1 MAEEIGGQVAKV
13 SGQEGDRV
21 LLSVPM
27 VGFPQGFTLRA
38 GDKVVL
44 VHDEHGP
51 AVRPLAKVRVV
62 DRVQESGGRLTAGN
76 HAYVV
81 QAATVRTPGDGARL
95 ALFTIPTESK
105 EGEQVLFIRPM
116 P

>member
-1 MAEEIGGQVAKV
+1 MAEEIGGQVEKV

-21 LLSVPM
+21 LFSVPM
-27 VGFPQGFTLRA
+27 VGFPSGFKLRA

-44 VHDEHGP
+44 VHDENGP
-51 AVRPLAKVRVV
+51 SVHPLTHVRVV
-62 DRVQESGGRLTAGN
+62 DRAQESGERLTAGN
-76 HAYVV
+76 RTYLV
-81 QAATVRTPGDGARL
+81 QAATERTPGDGDRL

-105 EGEQVLFIRPM
+105 DGEQVLFIRPM